1 MVSLGDM
8 IERIVVGIIGVV
20 LWVSIGVGMGPTLI
34 TATGLINATTLSGVP
49 LADTI
54 VLLGTYIG
62 AFYYLGIALG
72 AIIMIWAVVNF
83 GDN

>member
-1 MVSLGDM
+1 MNLGDM

-20 LWVSIGVGMGPTLI
+20 LWVSIGVGMGPALL

-54 VLLGTYIG
+54 VLLGTYVG
-62 AFYYLGIALG
+62 SFYFLGIALG
-72 AIIMIWAVVNF
+72 AIIMIWGVVNF
-83 GDN
+83 NR